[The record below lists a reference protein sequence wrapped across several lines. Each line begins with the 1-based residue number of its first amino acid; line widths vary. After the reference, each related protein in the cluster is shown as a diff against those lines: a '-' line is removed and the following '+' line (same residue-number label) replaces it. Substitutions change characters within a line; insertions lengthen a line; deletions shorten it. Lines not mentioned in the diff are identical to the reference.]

1 MKKNILYK
9 TIKNEWKK
17 FHSNK
22 KSNKKIK
29 LHEPTFGIEEI
40 FNFTKQLITTNVTM
54 GKHVESFEK
63 KFCDKFGFK
72 YAVSSNSGS
81 SANLIMIAGLMS
93 TIYSKRLRKNDEIIV
108 PALAWSTS
116 IFPLTQYG
124 LKPVFVDCDLKT
136 MNIDIDQV
144 KKAISHNTK
153 AILTIPIYGNPC
165 NMKELRKICN
175 KNKLILLEDTCESMG
190 AKYKNKFLGGFGL
203 ASSFSFYFSHHI
215 TCLEGG
221 ITVTNDFELAE
232 IMKIIRSHGWIR
244 NVKQKEKWIKNFPK
258 IDPNFLFVHEGYNL
272 RLTEPQARM
281 GTTQIKKLD
290 KFIKKRREN
299 AKILMNLMK
308 EFNDFFIYQ
317 YEKKGS
323 FHTWFG
329 FSIIIKNIKIID
341 RGKLCKFLNKKEIET
356 RVIVSGNF
364 ASQPVAKTFKHRIVG
379 NLTNASK
386 IMTNGFSIGIH
397 QNLTNTQLKYIYNV
411 FKEFLK
417 IESLL

>member
-1 MKKNILYK
+1 MKKNFLYK
-9 TIKNEWKK
+9 SIKSEWQK
-17 FHSNK
+17 FHSK
-22 KSNKKIK
+22 KNNRKIK
-29 LHEPTFGIEEI
+29 LHEPTFGVEEI
-40 FNFTKQLITTNVTM
+40 FGFTKQLITTNVTM
-54 GKHVESFEK
+54 GKQVESFEK
-63 KFCDKFGFK
+63 NICDKFGFR

-81 SANLIMIAGLMS
+81 SANLLMISALMS
-93 TIYSKRLRKNDEIIV
+93 NLYSKRLKKNDEIIV

-144 KKAISHNTK
+144 KKAISKKTK
-153 AILTIPIYGNPC
+153 GILTIPIYGNPC
-165 NMKELRKICN
+165 EMDEITKIC
-175 KNKLILLEDTCESMG
+175 KKKGLILLEDTCESMG
-190 AKYKNKFLGGFGL
+190 AKYNNKFLGSFGL

-221 ITVTNDFELAE
+221 ITVTNDYELAE

-244 NVKQKEKWIKNFPK
+244 NVKEKEKWIKNYPK
-258 IDPNFLFVHEGYNL
+258 IDPNFLFVNEGYNL

-281 GTTQIKKLD
+281 GAIQIKKLD
-290 KFIKKRREN
+290 YFIKKRRNN
-299 AKILMNLMK
+299 ADNLMNLMK

-317 YEKKGS
+317 HEKKKS

-329 FSIIIKNIKIID
+329 FTIIIKDIKVVD
-341 RGKLCKFLNKKEIET
+341 RGKLCKFLNKNGIET

-364 ASQPVAKTFKHRIVG
+364 ASQPVVKTFKHRIVG
-379 NLTNASK
+379 YLENASK

-397 QNLTNTQLKYIYNV
+397 QNLVNNQIKYVYDV
-411 FKEFLK
+411 FKKYLK
-417 IESLL
+417 KENLL

>member
-1 MKKNILYK
+1 MKKNFLYK
-9 TIKNEWKK
+9 SIKSEWQK
-17 FHSNK
+17 FHSK
-22 KSNKKIK
+22 KNNKKIK
-29 LHEPTFGIEEI
+29 LHEPTFGVEEI
-40 FNFTKQLITTNVTM
+40 FGFTKQLITTNVTM
-54 GKHVESFEK
+54 GKQVESFEK
-63 KFCDKFGFK
+63 NICDKFGFR

-81 SANLIMIAGLMS
+81 SANLLMISALMS
-93 TIYSKRLRKNDEIIV
+93 NLYSKRLKKNDEIIV

-144 KKAISHNTK
+144 KKAISKKTK
-153 AILTIPIYGNPC
+153 GILTIPIYGNPC
-165 NMKELRKICN
+165 EMDEITKIC
-175 KNKLILLEDTCESMG
+175 KKKGLILLEDTCESMG
-190 AKYKNKFLGGFGL
+190 AKYNNKFLGSFGL

-221 ITVTNDFELAE
+221 ITVTNDYELAE

-244 NVKQKEKWIKNFPK
+244 NVKEKEKWIKNYPK
-258 IDPNFLFVHEGYNL
+258 IDPNFLFVNEGYNL

-281 GTTQIKKLD
+281 GMIQIKKLD
-290 KFIKKRREN
+290 YFIEKRRNN
-299 AKILMNLMK
+299 ADNLMNLMK

-317 YEKKGS
+317 HEKKKS

-329 FSIIIKNIKIID
+329 FTIIIKDIKVVD
-341 RGKLCKFLNKKEIET
+341 RGKLCKFLNKNGIET

-364 ASQPVAKTFKHRIVG
+364 ASQPVVKTFKHRIVG
-379 NLTNASK
+379 YLENASK

-397 QNLTNTQLKYIYNV
+397 QNLVNNQIKYVYDV
-411 FKEFLK
+411 FKKYLK
-417 IESLL
+417 KENLL

>member
-1 MKKNILYK
+1 MKKNFLYK
-9 TIKNEWKK
+9 SIKNEWQK
-17 FHSNK
+17 FHSK
-22 KSNKKIK
+22 KNNQKIK
-29 LHEPTFGIEEI
+29 LHEPTFGVEEI

-54 GKHVESFEK
+54 GKQVESFEK
-63 KFCDKFGFK
+63 NICDKFGFR

-81 SANLIMIAGLMS
+81 SANLLMISALMS
-93 TIYSKRLRKNDEIIV
+93 NLYSKRLKKNDEIIV

-144 KKAISHNTK
+144 KKAISKKTK
-153 AILTIPIYGNPC
+153 GILTIPIYGNPC
-165 NMKELRKICN
+165 EMDEITKIC
-175 KNKLILLEDTCESMG
+175 KKKGLILLEDTCESMG
-190 AKYKNKFLGGFGL
+190 AKYNNKFLGSFGL

-221 ITVTNDFELAE
+221 ITVTNDYELAE

-244 NVKQKEKWIKNFPK
+244 NVKEKEKWIKNYPK
-258 IDPNFLFVHEGYNL
+258 IDPNFLFVNEGYNL

-281 GTTQIKKLD
+281 GTIQIKKLD
-290 KFIKKRREN
+290 YFIEKRRNN
-299 AKILMNLMK
+299 ADNLMNLMK
-308 EFNDFFIYQ
+308 EFNDLFIYQ
-317 YEKKGS
+317 HEKKKS

-329 FSIIIKNIKIID
+329 FTIIIKDIKVVD
-341 RGKLCKFLNKKEIET
+341 RGKLCKFLNKNGIET

-364 ASQPVAKTFKHRIVG
+364 ASQPVVKTFKHRIVG
-379 NLTNASK
+379 YLENASK

-397 QNLTNTQLKYIYNV
+397 QNLVNNQIKYVYDV
-411 FKEFLK
+411 FKKYLK
-417 IESLL
+417 KENLL